1 MELWFTEKQTPGLG
15 ITCKVLQTLHR
26 EVTPYQEIAVFD
38 TEHFG
43 RMLVLDG
50 MVQLTISDEF
60 VYHEMLAQ
68 VPLHTHPHPSHVLII
83 GGGDGGTAR
92 EVLRHKRV
100 EKVTLVE
107 IDRRVVDVSRH
118 FLPEVAGSF
127 DDPRMNVHFTDGVSY
142 ILNKQGEYDVILIDS
157 PEPIGQAERLFSSD
171 FYRGIASA
179 LRADGIFSAQTESP
193 FVNHELIRRVYRDI
207 SSIFPLAGLYLAP
220 VPTYPS
226 GSWSFTIGSKQYDPL
241 LPLRAEGTG
250 GAEDLAGELR
260 YYNAGVH
267 RAAFQLPNF
276 LRELLSKEVL
286 FCEDS

>member
-26 EVTPYQEIAVFD
+26 EVTPYQEIAVLD
-38 TEHFG
+38 TEQFG

-68 VPLHTHPHPSHVLII
+68 VPLHIHPHPRHVLII

-92 EVLRHKRV
+92 EVLRHPQV

-107 IDRRVVDVSRH
+107 IDRRVVEVSRH
-118 FLPEVAGSF
+118 FIPEVASSF
-127 DDPRMNVHFTDGVSY
+127 DDARMNVEFVDGVAY
-142 ILNKQGEYDVILIDS
+142 VLNKCGEYDVILIDA
-157 PEPIGQAERLFSSD
+157 PEPIGQAERLFSMQ
-171 FYRGIASA
+171 FYKGIASA
-179 LRADGIFSAQTESP
+179 LREDGIFAAQTESP
-193 FVNHELIRRVYRDI
+193 FVNQELIKRVHSDI
-207 SSIFPLAGLYLAP
+207 SGIFPITRLYLAP

-226 GSWSFTIGSKQYDPL
+226 GTWSFTIGSKQHDPL
-241 LPLRAEGTG
+241 LSLRDGCLDG
-250 GAEDLAGELR
+250 VLR
-260 YYNAGVH
+260 YYNVDVH

-276 LRELLSKEVL
+276 VRELLSKEVL
-286 FCEDS
+286 L